1 MGQKKGKEIMT
12 KKEYEEQLA
21 LLKEDYEKKKREL
34 ELAFAKSNNPVHLG
48 CKVRTCNGDYLLVE
62 KMVLYRPLFEPPY
75 VRYIGT
81 ELKKDGTP
89 KKNGA
94 KGYVFQINVTEIDGK
109 PYKYEV

>member
-1 MGQKKGKEIMT
+1 MT

-21 LLKEDYEKKKREL
+21 HFKEDYEKKVRTL
-34 ELAFAKSNNPVHLG
+34 ELAFAKSNNQVNLG
-48 CKVRTCNGDYLLVE
+48 CKVRTHNGDYLLVE
-62 KMVLYRPLFEPPY
+62 KMVLHRSYAGPPY
-75 VRYIGT
+75 VRYIGA

-94 KGYVFQINVTEIDGK
+94 RGYVLQINVTEIDGK